1 MTCDIYSFAIMMYQV
16 LSPTTP
22 LFQEMHPFQFM
33 TAISSNWRPSISS
46 FSPAFYKKLDEIMTN
61 CWSKDLVE
69 RPKAEVLFTQFK
81 EAFALTEMNGSGF

>member
-1 MTCDIYSFAIMMYQV
+1 MY
-16 LSPTTP
+16 
-22 LFQEMHPFQFM
+22 PFQFM

-46 FSPAFYKKLDEIMTN
+46 FSPACDKKLDEVMTN